1 MPKTTKPRTP
11 WLNTKVP
18 SPAPVIKASTKAVNV
33 ALKSIKAVDAVMSLP
48 AQLAV
53 KVGKGGLKLADK
65 AIAAANAVSLGT
77 NAKVANVAK
86 SAASPITKPVAGAAT
101 KAVSKIAATTT
112 AKIATRAIPI
122 VGQVLLGIDALGTAI
137 QAIAPDHYKSFNKGV
152 REGGSA
158 IGIPD
163 WLTEGALDFVGFGEQ
178 STGQQ
183 LVGLAETLAAP
194 VTGGRNNSGRRHAFG
209 GMISEEVRGFGKSG
223 RRYVFGEGG
232 SEMVTPMSKMG
243 RRSGGGD
250 SGVTVNVTVNG
261 NIYSDRDM
269 LKFQRTIM
277 KAIETSSTRK
287 AKL

>member
-1 MPKTTKPRTP
+1 M
-11 WLNTKVP
+11 
-18 SPAPVIKASTKAVNV
+18 
-33 ALKSIKAVDAVMSLP
+33 
-48 AQLAV
+48 
-53 KVGKGGLKLADK
+53 
-65 AIAAANAVSLGT
+65 
-77 NAKVANVAK
+77 
-86 SAASPITKPVAGAAT
+86 
-101 KAVSKIAATTT
+101 
-112 AKIATRAIPI
+112 
-122 VGQVLLGIDALGTAI
+122 
-137 QAIAPDHYKSFNKGV
+137 
-152 REGGSA
+152 
-158 IGIPD
+158 
-163 WLTEGALDFVGFGEQ
+163 TEGALDFVGFGEQ